1 MLKSSAVEWLPS
13 ILAADPLDLRN
24 AVEKVVLSG
33 IKQIHLD
40 IMDGHFVPNIS
51 FGPQI
56 AENVHKTYP
65 ALFLDVHLM
74 LARPD
79 AFIDQFLEAG
89 AGRMTLHAEL
99 SKRIVTRSLKR
110 LRDATCLT
118 GLAINPETSMDV
130 LCPYLEEGSIDRILI
145 MSVHPGFSGQTFIAS
160 VLPKV
165 EMLKMRYP
173 DITLCMDGGI
183 NSKTAAQGFSCGAR
197 AFVMGA
203 SFFQVQP
210 VKKPY
215 A

>member
-1 MLKSSAVEWLPS
+1 MLKALAVEWLPS
-13 ILAADPLDLRN
+13 ILAANPLDLRN
-24 AVEKVVLSG
+24 AVEKVVQSG

-65 ALFLDVHLM
+65 SLFLDVHLM
-74 LARPD
+74 LTRPD
-79 AFIDQFLEAG
+79 DFIDPFLEAG
-89 AGRMTLHAEL
+89 AGRIILHAEL

-110 LRDATCLT
+110 LSDAACLT
-118 GLAINPETSMDV
+118 GLAINPETNVDV
-130 LCPYLEEGSIDRILI
+130 LFPYLEDWTIDRVLI
-145 MSVHPGFSGQTFIAS
+145 MSVHPGFSGQKFIAS

-165 EMLKMRYP
+165 KMLKMRYP
-173 DITLCMDGGI
+173 NVMLCMDGGI
-183 NSKTAAQGFSCGAR
+183 NSETATQSFAYGAR

-203 SFFQVQP
+203 SFFQGQP
-210 VKKPY
+210 VEKAY

>member
-1 MLKSSAVEWLPS
+1 MLKSPAVEWVPS

-24 AVEKVVLSG
+24 AVEKVVQSG

-74 LARPD
+74 LVRPD
-79 AFIDQFLEAG
+79 SFIDPFLEAG
-89 AGRMTLHAEL
+89 AGRIILHAEL
-99 SKRIVTRSLKR
+99 SKRIITRSLKQ
-110 LRDATCLT
+110 LRDAACLT
-118 GLAINPETSMDV
+118 GLAINPETSVDT
-130 LCPYLEEGSIDRILI
+130 LFPYLEEGTIDRILI

-165 EMLKMRYP
+165 KTLKMRYP
-173 DITLCMDGGI
+173 NITLCMDGGI
-183 NSKTAAQGFSCGAR
+183 NTETAAQGFTCGAK
-197 AFVMGA
+197 AFVVGA
-203 SFFQVQP
+203 SFFQEQSI
-210 VKKPY
+210 KKPY